1 MNMNSATSSDHQ
13 IGSRTR
19 ARSCM
24 STSAIRPVIR
34 SSTRMPKPPRSLSRL
49 RAGGGFRMSKN
60 RKARKAITASVR
72 FQAKGPI
79 GAGSTPWQC
88 DQSHALT
95 GNPVGRI
102 LRRDPDS
109 LVLNTDPFGYQS
121 MTLSGKM
128 ISIEASPDSPMPNGL
143 INTLDEG
150 QVGDL
155 WAYLGNSSR
164 PGSGDSHLR
173 KNGQQGQ

>member
-1 MNMNSATSSDHQ
+1 MHEHQRHQAGDQIVHQDAETTAKPFEAPCRWRFQNVEEPKGEESDHGKRE
-13 IGSRTR
+13 IPGE
-19 ARSCM
+19 
-24 STSAIRPVIR
+24 
-34 SSTRMPKPPRSLSRL
+34 
-49 RAGGGFRMSKN
+49 
-60 RKARKAITASVR
+60 
-72 FQAKGPI
+72 GPI

-95 GNPVGRI
+95 GNLVGRI

-109 LVLNTDPFGYQS
+109 LVLNTDPFGYRS